1 MGDVLDAFD
10 SVWQRAHATFGTG
23 TPQTGEHFDKS
34 TQLRGMQ
41 ATVQAAAPGD
51 NWSGTASTAYGKAN
65 NSQGRA
71 LGGLADLDQ
80 QLRATVDRSAEIV
93 TKGRQGLDETRK
105 WVQDMAAQVPA
116 GRNRDMQLLPIASQ
130 GLKQVSDLLTS
141 TVTQQNAV
149 AGDIKALT
157 TQYSAIKGD
166 LPLSPKDDK
175 KDDKDNKGDKETV
188 VGDDKKDGK
197 DDKKSPAQTGADDAN
212 ALQNG
217 QLTPEQRERLT
228 QNTTLSPE
236 QQAALHN
243 GKLNM
248 PPDQMAYLQ
257 GFSRAFGDKTPA
269 EIKAIMDKAGP
280 DGKRVADVFQLAS
293 NPNIKT
299 GLPETQPPSID
310 HPSSGGKYAL
320 PDGIQKVLDGPALT
334 QDFSSGVFADGRWL
348 VPPDPIGPMH
358 GTTGLNDLAN
368 IVQSGNRDLQAGT
381 ALDSGL
387 FTKSQEMLDQSN
399 NMTIAQAH
407 APGADG
413 ADRAR
418 WYHEHVDPTL
428 QNMFN
433 ALNKDDMVIHDA
445 VTGSG
450 RDNFLDNLTKHEWQ
464 DNGLAAGGLFDW
476 VGDTAAHDSN
486 GRAAQTA
493 HALAEY
499 MSDPDKH
506 HLLNL
511 ESAPG
516 QSLGQSLGQV
526 NPELTRDWAR
536 ALSPYLD
543 DMVGNNTGGNNG
555 LFPPLD
561 PADGS
566 KTEPTNT
573 RHVMSVLMSDHPPAD
588 QKPDAHVPKTASQIV
603 FEATQHHVNEMFDKA
618 ALSAVDP
625 NGAKDDFSAQAA
637 GRLQAA
643 LNLGSFDEANSRLHN
658 DFQAQ
663 HDAWQLR
670 SKLYDI
676 AGAGVDQFGAP
687 GGAAKDVMDLG
698 KEYIIGPEPKEGKA
712 ASPVIPGTF
721 PTQQHMAEVLAQSN
735 AGDLSKLSGYFE
747 DGKLKPPDQ
756 NGGRDYQDYHNAV
769 VAYLESIGKS
779 GSIDSLLQS
788 YWNTY
793 TGSIYGTG

>member
-1 MGDVLDAFD
+1 MGDALDAFD

-34 TQLRGMQ
+34 AQLRGMQ
-41 ATVQAAAPGD
+41 STVQSAAPGD
-51 NWSGTASTAYGKAN
+51 NWRGTASSAYGTAN

-80 QLRATVDRSAEIV
+80 QLRTAVDRSAEIV

-157 TQYSAIKGD
+157 TRYSAIKGD

-175 KDDKDNKGDKETV
+175 KNDQDKKDGKDSV

-320 PDGIQKVLDGPALT
+320 PDGIQKVLDGPVLT
-334 QDFSSGVFADGRWL
+334 PLVYGEPVHKPDGS
-348 VPPDPIGPMH
+348 IGPPPLI
-358 GTTGLNDLAN
+358 GPSQPTAGLNDLAN
-368 IVQSGNRDLQAGT
+368 IIQSGNRDLQVGS
-381 ALDSGL
+381 ALDSGMM
-387 FTKSQEMLDQSN
+387 TQSQRLLEQSN
-399 NMTIAQAH
+399 GWAVPNAH
-407 APGADG
+407 DLQ
-413 ADRAR
+413 ADRAH
-418 WYHEHVDPTL
+418 WYQAAVDPTL

-433 ALNKDDMVIHDA
+433 ALNKDDMVIHGA
-445 VTGSG
+445 VTGPG
-450 RDNFLDNLTKHEWQ
+450 GDRFLDNLTNHQWQ
-464 DNGLAAGGLFDW
+464 DNGLAVGGLFDW
-476 VGDTAAHDSN
+476 VGDTAAHDST

-493 HALAEY
+493 HALAQY

-511 ESAPG
+511 ESAP
-516 QSLGQSLGQV
+516 GQSLGQV

-543 DMVGNNTGGNNG
+543 DMVGNNVSGNNG

-561 PADGS
+561 PPDGS

-588 QKPDAHVPKTASQIV
+588 QKVDANAPKTASQIV
-603 FEATQHHVNEMFDKA
+603 FEATQHDVNQMFDKA

-625 NGAKDDFSAQAA
+625 SGAKDDFSAQAA

-658 DFQAQ
+658 TFQAQ

-670 SKLYDI
+670 GKLYDI
-676 AGAGVDQFGAP
+676 VGAGVDQFGAP

-698 KEYIIGPEPKEGKA
+698 KEYVIGPEPKEGKA
-712 ASPVIPGTF
+712 ANVTIPGTF
-721 PTQQHMAEVLAQSN
+721 PTQQHMAELLAQSH
-735 AGDLSKLSGYFE
+735 AGDMSKLQEYFR
-747 DGKLKPPDQ
+747 DGELHPPKND
-756 NGGRDYQDYHNAV
+756 GGPAYSRYHNQV
-769 VAYLESIGKS
+769 VAYLNSIGQS
-779 GSIDSLLQS
+779 GSINDLLQS
-788 YWNTY
+788 YWTTY
-793 TGSIYGTG
+793 TGSVYGAT